1 MTGTSGDVAAATTTA
16 PATGPGPRG
25 RAGTT
30 RRPLPPLPHDRT
42 HRTLV
47 VPALDEVDAVPA
59 LVDLAATLDGVVDRV
74 VVVDGGS
81 TDGTVEAARAAGL
94 EVLVAAERG
103 PSGDVLGKGDSLWRV
118 ADLDTDVVVWRDAD
132 VRGVDAADVD
142 ALARAVE
149 VEGIALAK
157 GRFTRLQE
165 VDGAPRPLP
174 GRITAFVARP
184 LLALLAP
191 DLDHVTEPLSGQVAV
206 RAAVLADLPVVT
218 RYGVDVGLVLDV
230 ATRFG
235 PAAVSTVEVGPLT
248 HRSKDD
254 ASLVP
259 MAHDVAA
266 TILARRRPLATDGPA
281 TSPDPDP
288 DPDVAEH
295 LPCAGPAG
303 PLVVRPP
310 RARWTAGGRART
322 P

>member
-1 MTGTSGDVAAATTTA
+1 MDGPTTVPATA
-16 PATGPGPRG
+16 PRRGVGPDSTP
-25 RAGTT
+25 
-30 RRPLPPLPHDRT
+30 RPLPPLAHDGT

-47 VPALDEVDAVPA
+47 VPALDEVDAIPA
-59 LVDLAATLDGVVDRV
+59 LVDLAATLDGIVDRV

-81 TDGTVEAARAAGL
+81 TDGTVEAARTAGL

-103 PSGDVLGKGDSLWRV
+103 PSGPVLGKGDSLWRV
-118 ADLDTDVVVWRDAD
+118 ADLDTDVVVLRDAD

-149 VEGIALAK
+149 AEGIALAK

-165 VDGAPRPLP
+165 VDGASRPLP

-184 LLALLAP
+184 LLALVAP
-191 DLDHVTEPLSGQVAV
+191 DLDHVTEPLSGQVAI
-206 RAAVLADLPVVT
+206 RADVLADLPVVT

-230 ATRFG
+230 ASRFG
-235 PAAVSTVEVGPLT
+235 PTAVSTVEVGPLT

-266 TILARRRPLATDGPA
+266 TILALRRPV
-281 TSPDPDP
+281 TSDHPDPTRE
-288 DPDVAEH
+288 PDVAAH

-310 RARWTAGGRART
+310 RAGWTAAGVDTA
-322 P
+322 

>member
-1 MTGTSGDVAAATTTA
+1 MADGFPTR
-16 PATGPGPRG
+16 PATGSRPGV
-25 RAGTT
+25 GTDT
-30 RRPLPPLPHDRT
+30 TSSPLPPLPHDRI

-59 LVDLAATLDGVVDRV
+59 LVDLAATLNGIVDRV

-81 TDGTVEAARAAGL
+81 IDGTVEAARAAGL
-94 EVLVAAERG
+94 EVLLAAERA
-103 PSGDVLGKGDSLWRV
+103 PSGTVLGKGDSLWRV
-118 ADLDTDVVVWRDAD
+118 ADLDTDVVVLRDAD

-149 VEGIALAK
+149 AEGIALAK

-184 LLALLAP
+184 LLALVAP
-191 DLDHVTEPLSGQVAV
+191 DLDHVTEPLSGQVAI
-206 RAAVLADLPVVT
+206 RADVLADLPIVT

-230 ATRFG
+230 ASHYG
-235 PAAVSTVEVGPLT
+235 PAAVTTVEVGPLT

-266 TILARRRPLATDGPA
+266 TILARRRPLA
-281 TSPDPDP
+281 PDRADTTP

-310 RARWTAGGRART
+310 RARWAAAGVGAT
-322 P
+322 